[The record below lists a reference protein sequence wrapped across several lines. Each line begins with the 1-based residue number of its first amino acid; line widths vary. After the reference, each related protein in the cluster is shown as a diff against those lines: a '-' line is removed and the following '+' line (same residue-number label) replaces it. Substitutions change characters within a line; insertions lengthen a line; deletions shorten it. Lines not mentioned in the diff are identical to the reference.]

1 MPEGIVRCPY
11 CVLGGE
17 FRRMLRRSKDC
28 YICLSC
34 GHRTSL
40 GLSYVKCACPKCQ
53 KMDMIAHRCRSESVR
68 ASVRRR
74 TFQHILEVQV
84 CDE

>member
-1 MPEGIVRCPY
+1 MSDGVVRCPY
-11 CVLGGE
+11 CVLDGE
-17 FRRMLRRSKDC
+17 FRRMLRRSKEC

-53 KMDMIAHRCRSESVR
+53 KMDLIAHRCRGESAR
-68 ASVRRR
+68 ESPRKRPTPNLPA
-74 TFQHILEVQV
+74 QA
-84 CDE
+84 